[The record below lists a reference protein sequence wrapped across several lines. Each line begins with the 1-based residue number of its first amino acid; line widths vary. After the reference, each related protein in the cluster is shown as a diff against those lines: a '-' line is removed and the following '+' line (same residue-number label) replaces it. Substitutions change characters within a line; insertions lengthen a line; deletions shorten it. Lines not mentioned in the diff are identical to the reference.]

1 VLIAQVVVTPTTI
14 RLYPGMTNCSMVK
27 RLLRMKYTLEKKRA
41 EGGNQISIAK
51 SRDTSNIHPTT
62 KREVRKDSKISEKTE
77 RHIITN
83 IVENIIN
90 RETYHHQYSR
100 KYNNQRDMSSP
111 I

>member
-1 VLIAQVVVTPTTI
+1 
-14 RLYPGMTNCSMVK
+14 MTNCSMVK

-90 RETYHHQYSR
+90 RET
-100 KYNNQRDMSSP
+100 
-111 I
+111 